1 MQQNERYV
9 SIRILND
16 IDRNGTFSGDAID
29 NALRKEQFSDKRERA
44 FVTRLTEGTIE
55 KRLTIDYI
63 IDRFS
68 KIKSSKLKPLIRN
81 ALRTGIYQIFYMD
94 SVPPSAAVSEAVNI
108 VKAHGMK
115 NLAGYVN
122 AVLRNVL
129 RNKEE
134 LEKEISSDICLR
146 YSVPK
151 WLFEY
156 LADNYGEEA
165 AENLLADSESDRPT
179 TIRVNTPL
187 ITVNEFSEM
196 LKAQEIKASPG
207 HYSQNALLIEDYD
220 FIRKIKGFKEGYFTV
235 QDESGM
241 AAVEAL
247 DIKKGAVVFDLCAAP
262 GGKSLY
268 ASIFAGE
275 NGIIKSFD
283 ISEVKTELIEEN
295 AERLKAS
302 NIHVEVKD
310 ALTFDPDMADSADY
324 VIADVP
330 CTGLGV
336 MGRKNDIKYRVKPED
351 IGILAEQAV
360 LILENAGRYL
370 KAGGRIMYST
380 CTVTK
385 EENGQTVDRF
395 MEKHPGYKKIAEK
408 QFLQGIDK
416 CDGFYYCIMEKQ
428 YG

>member
-1 MQQNERYV
+1 MQQSERYV

-179 TIRVNTPL
+179 TISIRNPL
-187 ITVNEFSEM
+187 NCCADTSSRTWI
-196 LKAQEIKASPG
+196 Q
-207 HYSQNALLIEDYD
+207 
-220 FIRKIKGFKEGYFTV
+220 
-235 QDESGM
+235 M
-241 AAVEAL
+241 A
-247 DIKKGAVVFDLCAAP
+247 
-262 GGKSLY
+262 
-268 ASIFAGE
+268 
-275 NGIIKSFD
+275 N
-283 ISEVKTELIEEN
+283 
-295 AERLKAS
+295 
-302 NIHVEVKD
+302 
-310 ALTFDPDMADSADY
+310 
-324 VIADVP
+324 
-330 CTGLGV
+330 
-336 MGRKNDIKYRVKPED
+336 
-351 IGILAEQAV
+351 
-360 LILENAGRYL
+360 
-370 KAGGRIMYST
+370 
-380 CTVTK
+380 
-385 EENGQTVDRF
+385 
-395 MEKHPGYKKIAEK
+395 
-408 QFLQGIDK
+408 
-416 CDGFYYCIMEKQ
+416 
-428 YG
+428 

>member
-9 SIRILND
+9 SIQILNA

-29 NALRKEQFSDKRERA
+29 SALRKEQFSDKRERA

-55 KRLTIDYI
+55 KRLTVDYI

-68 KIKSSKLKPLIRN
+68 KVKVSKQRPLIRN

-94 SVPPSAAVSEAVNI
+94 SVPPSAAVSEAVSI

-122 AVLRNVL
+122 AVLRNVI

-134 LEKEISSDICLR
+134 LEKEISADICLK
-146 YSVPK
+146 YSIPK
-151 WLFEY
+151 WLYAY
-156 LADNYGEEA
+156 LADNYGEEK
-165 AENLLADSESDRPT
+165 AEKILADSEAERPT
-179 TIRVNTPL
+179 TIRVNTAL
-187 ITVNEFSEM
+187 ISVDELSEM
-196 LKAQEIKASPG
+196 LKAEGIRVSPG
-207 HYSQNALLIEDYD
+207 YYSKNALLIENYD
-220 FIRKIKGFKEGYFTV
+220 FIRRIKGFREGFFTV

-247 DIKKGAVVFDLCAAP
+247 GVRNGATVLDLCAAP

-268 ASIFAGE
+268 AALLAGE
-275 NGIIKSFD
+275 NGVVKGCD
-283 ISEVKTELIEEN
+283 ISEAKVGLIEEN
-295 AERLKAS
+295 AERLRIK
-302 NIHVEVKD
+302 NIEVDIKD
-310 ALTFDPDMADSADY
+310 ALVYDEAVVGTADY

-351 IGILAEQAV
+351 IGILAEQAGR
-360 LILENAGRYL
+360 ILENAGGYL
-370 KAGGRIMYST
+370 KTGGRLMYST
-380 CTVTK
+380 CTITK
-385 EENGQTVDRF
+385 EENEPVTDGF
-395 MEKHPGYKKIAEK
+395 LKKHPEYKKMAER

-416 CDGFYYCIMEKQ
+416 CDGFYYCILEKND
-428 YG
+428 